1 MREYASLDVFAR
13 FRGLNLVQVFREAA
27 KNAAGATD
35 RFQYIRVSLVDC
47 LQLLYGQLGHRVF
60 DVEFR
65 GLLTPVTGHGPNY

>member
-1 MREYASLDVFAR
+1 MCGQASFDVFAR

-35 RFQYIRVSLVDC
+35 RFQYIRAALVSC

-60 DVEFR
+60 DVSWVAYA
-65 GLLTPVTGHGPNY
+65 GDGS